1 MKQRAVRTK
10 VETKGKT
17 TKTTTTKLQVEPGKR
32 TEETIVIQKKVNPYI
47 DNYSYKET
55 KNILNK
61 NPRFQVTVEHLR
73 KGDIIGEGNFE
84 QTSYQRQVFSQG
96 GNRPKLPDQ
105 QKLKSNRS
113 DTKITKQSNR
123 SGAGSSTTTTKKTTT
138 RTTNKNPTSATGKK
152 EKITETTV
160 KRRNEGTG
168 TKTETRTQSKTT
180 TSGVRGQGSTSST
193 STKTTTKTTKIGEE
207 KASGSKAG
215 STGGSSIRRKFG
227 KK

>member
-17 TKTTTTKLQVEPGKR
+17 TTKTTTKVKVEPGKR
-32 TEETIVIQKKVNPYI
+32 TEETIVIRKKTNPYI

-61 NPRFQVTVEHLR
+61 NPRFQVIVEHLR
-73 KGDIIGEGNFE
+73 KGDIIGGGNVQE
-84 QTSYQRQVFSQG
+84 TSYQKQVFSQG

-105 QKLKSNRS
+105 NQKLKSNKSEPKMR
-113 DTKITKQSNR
+113 
-123 SGAGSSTTTTKKTTT
+123 GSSTTTTTKKTTT
-138 RTTNKNPTSATGKK
+138 TRNANKNPVSATGKK

-160 KRRNEGTG
+160 KRRSEGTG

-180 TSGVRGQGSTSST
+180 TSGVRGQTSSST
-193 STKTTTKTTKIGEE
+193 STKTTTKTTKLGGGNDG
-207 KASGSKAG
+207 GSKAG
-215 STGGSSIRRKFG
+215 STGGSSVRRKFG

>member
-32 TEETIVIQKKVNPYI
+32 TEETIVIQKKINPYI

-73 KGDIIGEGNFE
+73 KGDIIGGGNFE
-84 QTSYQRQVFSQG
+84 QTSFQRQVFSQG

-105 QKLKSNRS
+105 NQKLKSNRS
-113 DTKITKQSNR
+113 DTKITKQNNR
-123 SGAGSSTTTTKKTTT
+123 SGAGSTTTTTKKTTTT
-138 RTTNKNPTSATGKK
+138 RTTNKNPVSATGKK

-180 TSGVRGQGSTSST
+180 TSGVRGQGSSSST
-193 STKTTTKTTKIGEE
+193 STKTTTKTTKLGGE
-207 KASGSKAG
+207 KAGG

>member
-17 TKTTTTKLQVEPGKR
+17 TTKTTTKVKVEPGKR
-32 TEETIVIQKKVNPYI
+32 TEETIVIKKKTNPYI

-61 NPRFQVTVEHLR
+61 NPRFQVIVEHLR
-73 KGDIIGEGNFE
+73 KGDIIGGGNFQE
-84 QTSYQRQVFSQG
+84 TSYQRQVFSQG
-96 GNRPKLPDQ
+96 GNRPKLPEQ
-105 QKLKSNRS
+105 NQKLKSNKSEPKLRS
-113 DTKITKQSNR
+113 T
-123 SGAGSSTTTTKKTTT
+123 SSTTTTKKTTT
-138 RTTNKNPTSATGKK
+138 RNANKNPVSATGKK

-180 TSGVRGQGSTSST
+180 TSGVRGQTSSST
-193 STKTTTKTTKIGEE
+193 STKTTTKTTKLGGG
-207 KASGSKAG
+207 KDAG

>member
-17 TKTTTTKLQVEPGKR
+17 TKKTTTKVEVEPGKR

-73 KGDIIGEGNFE
+73 KGDIIGGGNFE
-84 QTSYQRQVFSQG
+84 QTSFQRQVFSQG

-105 QKLKSNRS
+105 NQKLKSNRS
-113 DTKITKQSNR
+113 DTKITKQNNR
-123 SGAGSSTTTTKKTTT
+123 SGAGSTTTTTKKTTT

-160 KRRNEGTG
+160 K
-168 TKTETRTQSKTT
+168 
-180 TSGVRGQGSTSST
+180 
-193 STKTTTKTTKIGEE
+193 
-207 KASGSKAG
+207 
-215 STGGSSIRRKFG
+215 
-227 KK
+227 

>member
-32 TEETIVIQKKVNPYI
+32 TEETIVIQKKINPYI

-73 KGDIIGEGNFE
+73 KGDIIGGGNFE
-84 QTSYQRQVFSQG
+84 QTSFQRQVFSQG

-105 QKLKSNRS
+105 NQKLKSNRS
-113 DTKITKQSNR
+113 DTKITKQNKR
-123 SGAGSSTTTTKKTTT
+123 SGAGSTTTTTKKTTTT
-138 RTTNKNPTSATGKK
+138 RTTNKNPVSATGKK

-180 TSGVRGQGSTSST
+180 TSGVRGQGSSSST
-193 STKTTTKTTKIGEE
+193 STKTTTKTTKLGGE
-207 KASGSKAG
+207 KSAG

>member
-17 TKTTTTKLQVEPGKR
+17 TTKTATKLQVEPGKR
-32 TEETIVIQKKVNPYI
+32 TEETIVIRKKTNPYI

-73 KGDIIGEGNFE
+73 KGDIIGGGNFE
-84 QTSYQRQVFSQG
+84 ETSYQRQVFSQG

-105 QKLKSNRS
+105 NQKLRSNKSDPKMR
-113 DTKITKQSNR
+113 
-123 SGAGSSTTTTKKTTT
+123 GGSTTTTTKKTTT
-138 RTTNKNPTSATGKK
+138 TRTANKNPVSATGKK

-160 KRRNEGTG
+160 KRRSEGTG

-180 TSGVRGQGSTSST
+180 TSGVRGQTSSST
-193 STKTTTKTTKIGEE
+193 NTKTTTKTTKLEGGN
-207 KASGSKAG
+207 AGGSKAG